1 MARTAAII
9 AAAGSGE
16 RLGAK
21 TPKAFVQLAGRT
33 LIEHT
38 FSALSPLVDE
48 VVIAAPATYED
59 QVRNLFGQSAKV
71 VTGGATRSASIA
83 HALEVISPDI
93 EFVLVHDAAR
103 ALASTSLAGR
113 VIQAL
118 NDGEVAVIPALPVVD
133 TIKSI
138 NSDGYVT
145 MTPDRTYLRAVQTP
159 QGFTRQIL
167 NRAHQDSERNPDATD
182 DAALVESLGEKV
194 KVIEGEARALK
205 ITTSDDLE
213 RAMAILGLSRS
224 DEIRSGIGVDAH
236 AFSTDPNRK
245 LHLACLDWAGEVGV
259 DGHSDGDVAAHA
271 ICDALFSAAGIGDLG
286 SNFGVDDS
294 RYAGA
299 SGATLLR
306 EASNRVK
313 NSGFEILN
321 VSVQIVG
328 NRPKLNPRRR
338 EAISALSIALGGAE
352 VAVSATTTDGL
363 GLTGEGRGIGASAS
377 ALIIK
382 RAIRD
387 VNIGSNT

>member
-33 LIEHT
+33 LIEHA
-38 FSALSPLVDE
+38 FSSLSPLVDE
-48 VVIAAPATYED
+48 VVIAAPATYEG
-59 QVRNLFGQSAKV
+59 QVQSLFGESAKV

-145 MTPDRTYLRAVQTP
+145 LTPDRTYLRAVQTP

-286 SNFGVDDS
+286 SNFGVDDP

-328 NRPKLNPRRR
+328 NRPKLSPRRR

-352 VAVSATTTDGL
+352 VSVSATTTDGL

-382 RAIRD
+382 RALRD
-387 VNIGSNT
+387 VNVGSNT

>member
-33 LIEHT
+33 LIEHA
-38 FSALSPLVDE
+38 FSSLSPLVDE
-48 VVIAAPATYED
+48 VVIAAPATFED
-59 QVRNLFGQSAKV
+59 QVRNLFGESAKV

-83 HALEVISPDI
+83 HALEVISPEI

-118 NDGEVAVIPALPVVD
+118 NDGEVAVIPALPIVD

-145 MTPDRTYLRAVQTP
+145 LTPDRTYLRAVQTP

-194 KVIEGEARALK
+194 KVIEGETRALK

-213 RAMAILGLSRS
+213 RATAILGLSRS

-236 AFSTDPNRK
+236 AFSIDPNRK

-286 SNFGVDDS
+286 SNFGVDDP

-328 NRPKLNPRRR
+328 NRPKLSPRRR
-338 EAISALSIALGGAE
+338 EAISALSIALGGVE
-352 VAVSATTTDGL
+352 VSVSATTTDGL

-382 RAIRD
+382 RALRD
-387 VNIGSNT
+387 VNVGSNT

>member
-33 LIEHT
+33 LIEHA
-38 FSALSPLVDE
+38 FASLSPLVDE
-48 VVIAAPATYED
+48 VVIAAPVDYEEKT
-59 QVRNLFGQSAKV
+59 RALFGESAKV
-71 VTGGATRSASIA
+71 VTGGATRSASISN
-83 HALEVISPDI
+83 ALELISPDI
-93 EFVLVHDAAR
+93 EFILVHDAAR

-113 VIQAL
+113 VIASL
-118 NDGEVAVIPALPVVD
+118 RDGEVAVIPALPVVD

-145 MTPDRTYLRAVQTP
+145 LTPDRTYLRAVQTP

-167 NRAHQDSERNPDATD
+167 NRAHQDSQRNPDATD

-194 KVIEGEARALK
+194 KVIEGEVRALK
-205 ITTSDDLE
+205 ITTSEDLE
-213 RAMAILGLSRS
+213 SAMAILGLARS
-224 DEIRSGIGVDAH
+224 DQVRSGIGVDAH
-236 AFSTDPNRK
+236 AFSTDLTRK
-245 LHLACLDWAGEVGV
+245 LHLACLEWAGEVGV

-286 SNFGVDDS
+286 SNFGVDDP

-313 NSGFEILN
+313 GSGFEILN

-328 NRPKLNPRRR
+328 NRPKLSPRRR
-338 EAISALSIALGGAE
+338 EAISALSIALGGVE
-352 VAVSATTTDGL
+352 VSVTATTTDGL
-363 GLTGEGRGIGASAS
+363 GLTGEGRGIGATAS

-382 RAIRD
+382 RACRNGN
-387 VNIGSNT
+387 VGSNT